1 VIFVHLYLS
10 DFCLP
15 ECEVQGQVL
24 GRHCEEEDAED
35 NGNLLVDVL
44 FLPKI
49 QSGRLQPSEGKK
61 KEDLVQHGQVVH
73 VGHVVVL
80 HEQKDRLHAGV
91 QPEVEDVEVEEDLEG
106 QLAINPHSYRI
117 FP

>member
-1 VIFVHLYLS
+1 MIFVHLYLS

-61 KEDLVQHGQVVH
+61 KEDLEKEKEELDKNVTLVRSVPTPQGGQSSSCRVAKK
-73 VGHVVVL
+73 
-80 HEQKDRLHAGV
+80 EPTPD
-91 QPEVEDVEVEEDLEG
+91 
-106 QLAINPHSYRI
+106 
-117 FP
+117 